1 MKLIV
6 NNLEGK
12 ANECVIGENYDNGV
26 YMMKYN
32 EIMMNKEEK

>member
-12 ANECVIGENYDNGV
+12 ANEKHIGDYVDGV

-32 EIMMNKEEK
+32 EIMIK

>member
-12 ANECVIGENYDNGV
+12 ANECVVGENYEVGT

-32 EIMMNKEEK
+32 EVMVKKID